1 MTLSESILV
10 AIFCMAVV
18 FAVLGVLWL
27 IIRLFSLA
35 IQTIEKRNEKDS
47 V

>member
-10 AIFCMAVV
+10 ALFCMAVV
-18 FAVLGVLWL
+18 FAVLGILWF
-27 IIRLFSLA
+27 IIRLFSMA
-35 IQTIEKRNEKDS
+35 IQAIEKRNEKDS